1 MKIIV
6 TEAQLKNL
14 INEQVPGL
22 GPVGGYD
29 FQKPKAIK
37 GAGQALI
44 DMEPHER
51 NGLLMW
57 GSLFI
62 PVIGPYIAAGLG
74 AYDASVYYKEGKKE
88 VAALTLVF
96 SLLPGLGKIVN
107 KIPGVKQLG
116 QKGMTLLADKIA
128 KGVSKFTPIESEVI
142 KGINLHKNLIH
153 SEADGLLKRVS
164 TNIANSQKGKV
175 VPAVQ
180 KAFYSGDK
188 TISYIADTQAK
199 SFIKDKILSSPK

>member
-1 MKIIV
+1 MKIIL

-29 FQKPKAIK
+29 FQKPKAIQ

-51 NGLLMW
+51 NNLLML

-74 AYDASVYYKEGKKE
+74 VYDASVYYKQGKKD
-88 VAALTLVF
+88 VAALTIVF
-96 SLLPGLGKIVN
+96 SLLPGIGKIAN

-128 KGVSKFTPIESEVI
+128 KGVSKLTPIESEVI

-175 VPAVQ
+175 VPSAQ
-180 KAFYSGDK
+180 KVFNSGDK
-188 TISYIADTQAK
+188 TISYLADTQAK

>member
-14 INEQVPGL
+14 INEQIPGL
-22 GPVGGYD
+22 GPVGGYE
-29 FQKPKAIK
+29 FQKPKAIQ
-37 GAGQALI
+37 GAGQAFI
-44 DMEPHER
+44 NMDPHER
-51 NGLLMW
+51 NGLLML

-62 PVIGPYIAAGLG
+62 PVIGPYIAAGIG
-74 AYDASVYYKEGKKE
+74 AYDSSVFYKEGKKKE
-88 VAALTLVF
+88 AALTLVF

-128 KGVSKFTPIESEVI
+128 KGVTKLTPVESEVI

-175 VPAVQ
+175 APVAQ
-180 KAFYSGDK
+180 KAFNSGDK

-199 SFIKDKILSSPK
+199 NYIKDKILSSPR

>member
-6 TEAQLKNL
+6 TEAQFKNL

-29 FQKPKAIK
+29 FQKPKAIV
-37 GAGQALI
+37 GAGEALI
-44 DMEPHER
+44 NMDPHER
-51 NGLLMW
+51 NNLMMM

-62 PVIGPYIAAGLG
+62 PYVGPFIAAGLG
-74 AYDASVYYKEGKKE
+74 AYDASLHYKEGNKE
-88 VAALTLVF
+88 AAALTLIF
-96 SLLPGLGKIVN
+96 SLIPSLGKIAN

-175 VPAVQ
+175 VPSAQ
-180 KAFYSGDK
+180 QAFRSGDK
-188 TISYIADTQAK
+188 TISYLADTQAK
-199 SFIKDKILSSPK
+199 SFIKDKILSSSK

>member
-29 FQKPKAIK
+29 FQKPKAIQ

-44 DMEPHER
+44 NMDPHER
-51 NGLLMW
+51 NNLLMF
-57 GSLFI
+57 GSLVI
-62 PVIGPYIAAGLG
+62 PVVGPYIAAGIG
-74 AYDASVYYKEGKKE
+74 VYDASVYYKEGKKKE
-88 VAALTLVF
+88 AALTLVF
-96 SLLPGLGKIVN
+96 SLLPGLGRIVS

-128 KGVSKFTPIESEVI
+128 KGVAKITPIESEVI

-153 SEADGLLKRVS
+153 SETDGLLKRVS
-164 TNIANSQKGKV
+164 TNVANSQKGKV
-175 VPAVQ
+175 VPAAQ
-180 KAFYSGDK
+180 QAFRSGDK
-188 TISYIADTQAK
+188 TISYVVDSQAK
-199 SFIKDKILSSPK
+199 SYIKDKILSSPK

>member
-14 INEQVPGL
+14 INEQISGL

-29 FQKPKAIK
+29 FQKPKAIV

-44 DMEPHER
+44 NMDPHER
-51 NGLLMW
+51 NDLMMM

-62 PVIGPYIAAGLG
+62 PYVGPFISAGLG
-74 AYDASVYYKEGKKE
+74 AYDASLYYKEGKKKE
-88 VAALTLVF
+88 AALTLIF
-96 SLLPGLGKIVN
+96 NLIPGLGKIAN
-107 KIPGVKQLG
+107 KIPGVKKLG

-128 KGVSKFTPIESEVI
+128 KGVSKLTPIESEVI

-175 VPAVQ
+175 VPTAQ
-180 KAFYSGDK
+180 QAFNTGDK
-188 TISYIADTQAK
+188 TISYIADTQSK
-199 SFIKDKILSSPK
+199 NYIKDKILSSTK